1 MNIHLASNSKTRG
14 KLLKNAKIRFLRI
27 DHGVDEDEVKISL
40 QNQSPTEIAIKL
52 SELKA
57 TQPNPENKEDLVI
70 GSDQVLDLGGK
81 LFNKAVDLNEAK
93 LQLAE
98 LSGKK
103 HNLITSTV
111 IVQNKSIIW
120 RHLDKSTLWMR
131 DLSIN
136 EIDNY
141 LKEVDKSILNLV
153 GVYAIEQEGI
163 KLFEKIEGDFFSIQG
178 LSVIPLINFLKQ
190 HNLILNNEQ

>member
-1 MNIHLASNSKTRG
+1 MNIHLASKSETRG
-14 KLLKNAKIRFLRI
+14 KLLKNAKISFSRI

-40 QNQSPTEIAIKL
+40 QNQSPTEIAVKL

-70 GSDQVLDLGGK
+70 GSDQVLDLEGK
-81 LFNKAVDLNEAK
+81 LFNKAKDLDEAK
-93 LQLAE
+93 SQLIE

-103 HNLITSTV
+103 HSLITSTV
-111 IVQNKSIIW
+111 IAQNKNIIW
-120 RHLDKSTLWMR
+120 RHLDKSTLVMR
-131 DLSIN
+131 SLTIN

-141 LKEVDKSILNLV
+141 LNEVDKSILNLV

-163 KLFEKIEGDFFSIQG
+163 KLFEKIDGDFFSIQG
-178 LSVIPLINFLKQ
+178 LSVTPLINFLRQ
-190 HNLILNNEQ
+190 HELILNNE

>member
-1 MNIHLASNSKTRG
+1 MNIHLASKSETRG
-14 KLLKNAKIRFLRI
+14 KLLKNAKISFSRI

-40 QNQSPTEIAIKL
+40 QNQSPTEIAVKL

-70 GSDQVLDLGGK
+70 GSDQVLDLEGK
-81 LFNKAVDLNEAK
+81 LFNKARDLDEAK
-93 LQLAE
+93 SQLIE

-103 HNLITSTV
+103 HSLITSTV
-111 IVQNKSIIW
+111 IAQNKNIIW
-120 RHLDKSTLWMR
+120 RHLDKSTLVMR
-131 DLSIN
+131 TLTTN

-141 LKEVDKSILNLV
+141 LNEVDKSILNLV

-163 KLFEKIEGDFFSIQG
+163 KLFEKIDGDFFSIQG
-178 LSVIPLINFLKQ
+178 LSVTPLINFLRQ
-190 HNLILNNEQ
+190 HDLIFNNE

>member
-178 LSVIPLINFLKQ
+178 LSVTPLINFLRQ
-190 HNLILNNEQ
+190 HNLILSNEQ

>member
-1 MNIHLASNSKTRG
+1 MNIHLASKSETRG
-14 KLLKNAKIRFLRI
+14 KLLKNAKISFSRI

-40 QNQSPTEIAIKL
+40 QNQSPTEIAVKL

-70 GSDQVLDLGGK
+70 GSDQVLDLEGK
-81 LFNKAVDLNEAK
+81 LFNKARELDEAK
-93 LQLAE
+93 SQLIE

-111 IVQNKSIIW
+111 IAQNKNIIW
-120 RHLDKSTLWMR
+120 RHLDKSTLVMR
-131 DLSIN
+131 TLTTN

-141 LKEVDKSILNLV
+141 LNEVDKSILNLV

-163 KLFEKIEGDFFSIQG
+163 KLFEKIDGDFFSIQG
-178 LSVIPLINFLKQ
+178 LSVTPLINFLRQ
-190 HNLILNNEQ
+190 HNLILNNE

>member
-1 MNIHLASNSKTRG
+1 MNIHLASKSETRG
-14 KLLKNAKIRFLRI
+14 KLLKNAKISFSRI

-40 QNQSPTEIAIKL
+40 QNQSPTEIAVKL

-70 GSDQVLDLGGK
+70 GSDQVLDLEGK
-81 LFNKAVDLNEAK
+81 LFNKARDLDEAK
-93 LQLAE
+93 SQLIE

-103 HNLITSTV
+103 HSLITSTV
-111 IVQNKSIIW
+111 IAQNKNIIW
-120 RHLDKSTLWMR
+120 RHLDKSILVMR
-131 DLSIN
+131 SLTTN

-141 LKEVDKSILNLV
+141 LNEVDKSILNLV

-163 KLFEKIEGDFFSIQG
+163 KLFEKIDGDFFSIQG
-178 LSVIPLINFLKQ
+178 LSVTPLINFLRQ
-190 HNLILNNEQ
+190 HDLILNNE

>member
-1 MNIHLASNSKTRG
+1 MNIYLASKSETRG
-14 KLLKNAKIRFLRI
+14 KLLKNAKISFSRI

-40 QNQSPTEIAIKL
+40 QNQPPTEIAIKL

-70 GSDQVLDLGGK
+70 GSDQVLDLEGK
-81 LFNKAVDLNEAK
+81 LFNKARDLDEAK
-93 LQLAE
+93 SQLIK

-103 HNLITSTV
+103 HSLITSTV
-111 IVQNKSIIW
+111 IAQNKNIIW
-120 RHLDKSTLWMR
+120 RHLDKSTLVMR
-131 DLSIN
+131 SLTTK

-141 LKEVDKSILNLV
+141 LNEVDKSILNLV

-163 KLFEKIEGDFFSIQG
+163 KLFEKIDGDFFSIQG
-178 LSVIPLINFLKQ
+178 LSVTPLINFLRQ
-190 HNLILNNEQ
+190 HNLILNNE

>member
-1 MNIHLASNSKTRG
+1 MNIHLASKSETRG
-14 KLLKNAKIRFLRI
+14 KLLKNAKISFSRI

-40 QNQSPTEIAIKL
+40 QNQPPTEIAIKL

-70 GSDQVLDLGGK
+70 GSDQVLDLEGK
-81 LFNKAVDLNEAK
+81 LFNKARDLDEAK
-93 LQLAE
+93 SQLIE

-111 IVQNKSIIW
+111 IAQNKNIIW
-120 RHLDKSTLWMR
+120 RHLDKSTLVMR
-131 DLSIN
+131 TLTTN

-141 LKEVDKSILNLV
+141 LNEVDKSILNLV

-163 KLFEKIEGDFFSIQG
+163 KLFEKIDGDFFSIQG
-178 LSVIPLINFLKQ
+178 LSVTPLINFLRQ
-190 HNLILNNEQ
+190 HNLILNNE

>member
-1 MNIHLASNSKTRG
+1 MNIHLASKSETRG
-14 KLLKNAKIRFLRI
+14 KLLKNAKISFSRI

-40 QNQSPTEIAIKL
+40 QNQSPTEISIKI

-70 GSDQVLDLGGK
+70 GSDQVLDLEGK
-81 LFNKAVDLNEAK
+81 LFNKARNSDEAK
-93 LQLAE
+93 SQLIE

-103 HNLITSTV
+103 HSLITSTV
-111 IVQNKSIIW
+111 IAQNKNIIW
-120 RHLDKSTLWMR
+120 RHLDKSTLVMR
-131 DLSIN
+131 SLTTQ

-141 LKEVDKSILNLV
+141 LNEVDKSILNLV

-163 KLFEKIEGDFFSIQG
+163 KLFEQIDGDFFSIQG
-178 LSVIPLINFLKQ
+178 LSVIPLINYLRQ
-190 HNLILNNEQ
+190 HNLILNNE

>member
-1 MNIHLASNSKTRG
+1 MNIHLASKSETRG
-14 KLLKNAKIRFLRI
+14 KLLKNAKISFSRI

-40 QNQSPTEIAIKL
+40 QNQSPTEIAVKL

-70 GSDQVLDLGGK
+70 GSDQVLDLEGK
-81 LFNKAVDLNEAK
+81 LFNKARDFDEAK
-93 LQLAE
+93 SQLIE

-103 HNLITSTV
+103 HSLITSTV
-111 IVQNKSIIW
+111 IAQNKNIIW
-120 RHLDKSTLWMR
+120 RHLDKSTLVMR
-131 DLSIN
+131 SLTIN

-141 LKEVDKSILNLV
+141 LNEVDKSILNLV

-163 KLFEKIEGDFFSIQG
+163 KLFEKIDGDFFSIQG
-178 LSVIPLINFLKQ
+178 LSVTPLINFLRQ
-190 HNLILNNEQ
+190 HNLILNNE

>member
-1 MNIHLASNSKTRG
+1 MNIHLASKSETRG
-14 KLLKNAKIRFLRI
+14 KLLKNAKISFSRI

-40 QNQSPTEIAIKL
+40 QNQSPTEIAVKL

-70 GSDQVLDLGGK
+70 GSDQVLDLEGK
-81 LFNKAVDLNEAK
+81 LFNKARDLDEAK
-93 LQLAE
+93 SQLIE

-103 HNLITSTV
+103 HSLITSTV
-111 IVQNKSIIW
+111 IAQNKNIIW
-120 RHLDKSTLWMR
+120 RHLDKSTLVMR
-131 DLSIN
+131 TLTTN

-163 KLFEKIEGDFFSIQG
+163 KLFEKIDGDFFSIQG
-178 LSVIPLINFLKQ
+178 LSVTPLINFLRQ
-190 HNLILNNEQ
+190 HDLILNNE

>member
-1 MNIHLASNSKTRG
+1 MNIHLASKSETRG
-14 KLLKNAKIRFLRI
+14 KLLKNAKISFSRI

-40 QNQSPTEIAIKL
+40 QDQPPIEIAIKL

-70 GSDQVLDLGGK
+70 GSDQVLDLEGK
-81 LFNKAVDLNEAK
+81 LFNKARDLDEAK
-93 LQLAE
+93 SQLIK

-103 HNLITSTV
+103 HSLITSTV
-111 IVQNKSIIW
+111 IAQNKNIIW
-120 RHLDKSTLWMR
+120 RHLDKSTLVMR
-131 DLSIN
+131 SLTTK

-141 LKEVDKSILNLV
+141 LNEVDKSILNLV

-163 KLFEKIEGDFFSIQG
+163 KLFEKIDGDFFSIQG
-178 LSVIPLINFLKQ
+178 LSVTPLINFLRQ
-190 HNLILNNEQ
+190 HNLILNNE

>member
-1 MNIHLASNSKTRG
+1 MNIHLASKSETRG
-14 KLLKNAKIRFLRI
+14 KLLKNAKISFSRI

-40 QNQSPTEIAIKL
+40 QNQSPTEIAVKL

-70 GSDQVLDLGGK
+70 GSDQVLDLEGK
-81 LFNKAVDLNEAK
+81 LFNKARDLDEAK
-93 LQLAE
+93 SQLIE

-103 HNLITSTV
+103 HSLITSTV
-111 IVQNKSIIW
+111 IAQNKNIIW
-120 RHLDKSTLWMR
+120 RHLDKSTLVMR
-131 DLSIN
+131 TLTTN

-141 LKEVDKSILNLV
+141 LNEVDKSILNLV

-163 KLFEKIEGDFFSIQG
+163 KLFEKIDGDFFSIQG
-178 LSVIPLINFLKQ
+178 LSVTPLINFLRQ
-190 HNLILNNEQ
+190 HNLILNNE

>member
-1 MNIHLASNSKTRG
+1 MNIHLASKSETRG
-14 KLLKNAKIRFLRI
+14 KLLKNAKISFSRI

-40 QNQSPTEIAIKL
+40 QNQPPTEIAIKL

-70 GSDQVLDLGGK
+70 GSDQVLDLEGK
-81 LFNKAVDLNEAK
+81 LFNKAGDLDEAK
-93 LQLAE
+93 SQLIE

-111 IVQNKSIIW
+111 IAQNKNIIW
-120 RHLDKSTLWMR
+120 RHLDKSTLVMR
-131 DLSIN
+131 TLTTN

-141 LKEVDKSILNLV
+141 LNEVDKSILNLV

-163 KLFEKIEGDFFSIQG
+163 KLFEKIDGDFFSIQG
-178 LSVIPLINFLKQ
+178 LSVTPLINFLRQ
-190 HNLILNNEQ
+190 HNLILNNE

>member
-14 KLLKNAKIRFLRI
+14 KLLKNAKIRFSRI

-131 DLSIN
+131 DLSTN

-178 LSVIPLINFLKQ
+178 LSVTPLINFLKQ
-190 HNLILNNEQ
+190 HNLILNNE

>member
-1 MNIHLASNSKTRG
+1 MNIYLASKSETRG
-14 KLLKNAKIRFLRI
+14 KLLKNAKISFSRI
-27 DHGVDEDEVKISL
+27 NHGVDEDEVKISL
-40 QNQSPTEIAIKL
+40 QNQPPTETAIKL

-70 GSDQVLDLGGK
+70 GSDQVLDLEGK
-81 LFNKAVDLNEAK
+81 LFNKARNLDEAK
-93 LQLAE
+93 SQLVE

-111 IVQNKSIIW
+111 VAQNKNIIW
-120 RHLDKSTLWMR
+120 RHLDKSTLVMR
-131 DLSIN
+131 SLTTQ

-141 LKEVDKSILNLV
+141 LNEVDKSILNLV

-163 KLFEKIEGDFFSIQG
+163 KLFEQIDGDFFSIQG
-178 LSVIPLINFLKQ
+178 LSVIPLINFLRQ
-190 HNLILNNEQ
+190 HSLILNNE

>member
-1 MNIHLASNSKTRG
+1 MNIHLASKSETRG
-14 KLLKNAKIRFLRI
+14 KLLKNAKISFSRI

-40 QNQSPTEIAIKL
+40 QNQPPTETAIKL

-70 GSDQVLDLGGK
+70 GSDQVLDLEGK
-81 LFNKAVDLNEAK
+81 LFNKARNLDEAK
-93 LQLAE
+93 SQLVE

-111 IVQNKSIIW
+111 VAQNKNIIW
-120 RHLDKSTLWMR
+120 RHLDKSTLVMR
-131 DLSIN
+131 SLTTQ

-141 LKEVDKSILNLV
+141 LNEVDKSILNLV

-163 KLFEKIEGDFFSIQG
+163 KLFEQIDGDFFSIQG
-178 LSVIPLINFLKQ
+178 LSVIPLINFLRQ
-190 HNLILNNEQ
+190 HSLILNNE

>member
-1 MNIHLASNSKTRG
+1 MNIHLASKSETRG
-14 KLLKNAKIRFLRI
+14 KLLKNAKISFSRI

-40 QNQSPTEIAIKL
+40 QNQSPTEIAVKL

-70 GSDQVLDLGGK
+70 GSDQVLDLEGK
-81 LFNKAVDLNEAK
+81 LFNKARDLDEAK
-93 LQLAE
+93 SQLIE

-111 IVQNKSIIW
+111 IAQNKNIIW
-120 RHLDKSTLWMR
+120 RHLDKSTLVMR
-131 DLSIN
+131 TLTTN

-141 LKEVDKSILNLV
+141 LNEVDKSILNLV

-163 KLFEKIEGDFFSIQG
+163 KLFEKIDGDFFSIQG
-178 LSVIPLINFLKQ
+178 LSVTPLINFLRQ
-190 HNLILNNEQ
+190 HKLILNNE

>member
-1 MNIHLASNSKTRG
+1 MNIHLASKSETRG
-14 KLLKNAKIRFLRI
+14 KLLKNAKISFSRI

-40 QNQSPTEIAIKL
+40 QNQSPTEIAVKL

-70 GSDQVLDLGGK
+70 GSDQVLDLEGK
-81 LFNKAVDLNEAK
+81 LFNKARDLDEAK
-93 LQLAE
+93 SQLIE

-111 IVQNKSIIW
+111 IAQNKNIIW
-120 RHLDKSTLWMR
+120 RHLDKSTLVMR
-131 DLSIN
+131 TLTTN

-141 LKEVDKSILNLV
+141 LNEVDKSILNLV

-163 KLFEKIEGDFFSIQG
+163 KLFEKIDGDFFSIQG
-178 LSVIPLINFLKQ
+178 LSVIPLINYLRQ
-190 HNLILNNEQ
+190 HNLILNNE

>member
-1 MNIHLASNSKTRG
+1 MNIHLASKSETRG
-14 KLLKNAKIRFLRI
+14 KLLKNAKISFSRI

-40 QNQSPTEIAIKL
+40 QNQSPTEIAVKL

-70 GSDQVLDLGGK
+70 GSDQVLDLEGK
-81 LFNKAVDLNEAK
+81 LFNKARDLDEAK
-93 LQLAE
+93 SQLIE

-111 IVQNKSIIW
+111 IAQNKNIIW
-120 RHLDKSTLWMR
+120 RHLDKSTLVMR
-131 DLSIN
+131 SLTTQ

-141 LKEVDKSILNLV
+141 LNEVDKSILNLV

-163 KLFEKIEGDFFSIQG
+163 KLFEQIDGDFFSIQG
-178 LSVIPLINFLKQ
+178 LSVIPLINYLRQ
-190 HNLILNNEQ
+190 HNLILNNE

>member
-1 MNIHLASNSKTRG
+1 MNIHLASKSETRG
-14 KLLKNAKIRFLRI
+14 KLLKNAKISFSRI

-40 QNQSPTEIAIKL
+40 QNQSPTEIAVKL

-70 GSDQVLDLGGK
+70 GSDQVLDLEGK
-81 LFNKAVDLNEAK
+81 LFNKARDLDEAK
-93 LQLAE
+93 SQLIE

-111 IVQNKSIIW
+111 IAQNKNIIW
-120 RHLDKSTLWMR
+120 RHLDKSTLVMR
-131 DLSIN
+131 TLTTN

-141 LKEVDKSILNLV
+141 LNEVDKSILNLV

-163 KLFEKIEGDFFSIQG
+163 KLFEKIDGDFFSIQG
-178 LSVIPLINFLKQ
+178 LSLTPLINFLRQ
-190 HNLILNNEQ
+190 HNLILNNE

>member
-1 MNIHLASNSKTRG
+1 MNIHLASKSETRG
-14 KLLKNAKIRFLRI
+14 KILKNAKISFSRI

-40 QNQSPTEIAIKL
+40 QNQSPTEIAVKL

-70 GSDQVLDLGGK
+70 GSDQVLDLEGK
-81 LFNKAVDLNEAK
+81 LFNKARDLDEAK
-93 LQLAE
+93 SQLIE

-103 HNLITSTV
+103 HSLITSTV
-111 IVQNKSIIW
+111 IAQNKNIIW
-120 RHLDKSTLWMR
+120 RHLDKSILVMR
-131 DLSIN
+131 SLTTN

-141 LKEVDKSILNLV
+141 LNEVDKSILNLV

-163 KLFEKIEGDFFSIQG
+163 KLFEKIDGDFFSIQG
-178 LSVIPLINFLKQ
+178 LSVIPLINFLRQ
-190 HNLILNNEQ
+190 HDLILNNE

>member
-1 MNIHLASNSKTRG
+1 MNIYLASKSETRG
-14 KLLKNAKIRFLRI
+14 KLLKNAKISFSRI

-40 QNQSPTEIAIKL
+40 QNQPPTETAIKL

-70 GSDQVLDLGGK
+70 GSDQVLDLEGK
-81 LFNKAVDLNEAK
+81 LFNKARNLDEAK
-93 LQLAE
+93 SQLVE

-111 IVQNKSIIW
+111 VAQNKNIIW
-120 RHLDKSTLWMR
+120 RHLDKSTLVMR
-131 DLSIN
+131 SLTTQ

-141 LKEVDKSILNLV
+141 LNEVDKSILNLV

-163 KLFEKIEGDFFSIQG
+163 KLFEQIDGDFFSIQG
-178 LSVIPLINFLKQ
+178 LSVIPLINFLRQ
-190 HNLILNNEQ
+190 HSLILNNE

>member
-1 MNIHLASNSKTRG
+1 MNIHLASKSETRG
-14 KLLKNAKIRFLRI
+14 KLLKNAKISFSRI

-40 QNQSPTEIAIKL
+40 QNQQPTEIAIKL

-70 GSDQVLDLGGK
+70 GSDQVLDLEGK
-81 LFNKAVDLNEAK
+81 LFNKARNLDEAK
-93 LQLAE
+93 SQLIE

-111 IVQNKSIIW
+111 IAQNKNIIW
-120 RHLDKSTLWMR
+120 RHLDKSILVMR
-131 DLSIN
+131 SLTTN

-141 LKEVDKSILNLV
+141 LNEVDKSILSLV

-163 KLFEKIEGDFFSIQG
+163 KLFEKIDGDFFSIQG
-178 LSVIPLINFLKQ
+178 LSVTPLINFLRQ
-190 HNLILNNEQ
+190 HNLILNNE

>member
-1 MNIHLASNSKTRG
+1 MNIHLASKSETRG
-14 KLLKNAKIRFLRI
+14 KLLKNAKISFSRI

-40 QNQSPTEIAIKL
+40 QNQSPTEISIKI

-70 GSDQVLDLGGK
+70 GSDQVLDLEGK
-81 LFNKAVDLNEAK
+81 LFNKARNSDEAK
-93 LQLAE
+93 SQLIE

-103 HNLITSTV
+103 HSLITSTV
-111 IVQNKSIIW
+111 IAQNKNIIW
-120 RHLDKSTLWMR
+120 RHLDKSTLVMR
-131 DLSIN
+131 SLTTK

-141 LKEVDKSILNLV
+141 LNEVDESILNLV

-163 KLFEKIEGDFFSIQG
+163 KLFEQIDGDFFSIQG
-178 LSVIPLINFLKQ
+178 LSVTPLINFLRQ
-190 HNLILNNEQ
+190 HSLILNNE

>member
-1 MNIHLASNSKTRG
+1 MNIHLASKSETRG
-14 KLLKNAKIRFLRI
+14 KLLKNAKISFSRI

-40 QNQSPTEIAIKL
+40 QNQSPTKIAVKL

-70 GSDQVLDLGGK
+70 GSDQVLDLEGK
-81 LFNKAVDLNEAK
+81 LFNKARDLDEAK
-93 LQLAE
+93 SQLIE

-111 IVQNKSIIW
+111 IAQNKNIIW
-120 RHLDKSTLWMR
+120 RHLDKSTLVMR
-131 DLSIN
+131 TLTTN

-141 LKEVDKSILNLV
+141 LNEVDKSILNLV

-163 KLFEKIEGDFFSIQG
+163 KLFEKIDGDFFSIQG
-178 LSVIPLINFLKQ
+178 LSVTPLINFLRQ
-190 HNLILNNEQ
+190 YDLILNNE

>member
-1 MNIHLASNSKTRG
+1 MNIHLASKSETRG
-14 KLLKNAKIRFLRI
+14 KLLKNAKISFSRI

-40 QNQSPTEIAIKL
+40 QNQSPTEIAVKL

-70 GSDQVLDLGGK
+70 GSDQGLDLEGK
-81 LFNKAVDLNEAK
+81 LFNKAKDLDEAK
-93 LQLAE
+93 SQLIE

-103 HNLITSTV
+103 HSLITSTV
-111 IVQNKSIIW
+111 IAQNKNIIW
-120 RHLDKSTLWMR
+120 RHLDKSTLAMR
-131 DLSIN
+131 SLTIN

-141 LKEVDKSILNLV
+141 LNEVDKSILNLV

-163 KLFEKIEGDFFSIQG
+163 KLFEKIDGDFFSIQG
-178 LSVIPLINFLKQ
+178 LSVTPLINFLRQ
-190 HNLILNNEQ
+190 HDLILNNE

>member
-1 MNIHLASNSKTRG
+1 MNIHLASKSETRG
-14 KLLKNAKIRFLRI
+14 KLLKNAKISFSRI
-27 DHGVDEDEVKISL
+27 DHSVDEDEVKISL
-40 QNQSPTEIAIKL
+40 QNQSPTEIAVKL

-70 GSDQVLDLGGK
+70 GSDQVLDLEGK
-81 LFNKAVDLNEAK
+81 LFNKARDLDEAK
-93 LQLAE
+93 SQLIE

-111 IVQNKSIIW
+111 IAQNKNIIW
-120 RHLDKSTLWMR
+120 RHLDKSTLVMR
-131 DLSIN
+131 TLTTN

-141 LKEVDKSILNLV
+141 LNEVDKSILNLV

-163 KLFEKIEGDFFSIQG
+163 KLFEKIDGDFFSIQG
-178 LSVIPLINFLKQ
+178 LSVTPLINFLRQ
-190 HNLILNNEQ
+190 HNLILNNE

>member
-1 MNIHLASNSKTRG
+1 MNIHLASKSETRG
-14 KLLKNAKIRFLRI
+14 KILKNAKISFSRI

-40 QNQSPTEIAIKL
+40 QNQSPTEIAVKL

-70 GSDQVLDLGGK
+70 GSDQVLDLEGK
-81 LFNKAVDLNEAK
+81 LFNKARDLDEAK
-93 LQLAE
+93 SQLIE

-103 HNLITSTV
+103 HSLITSTV
-111 IVQNKSIIW
+111 IAQNKNIIW
-120 RHLDKSTLWMR
+120 RHLDKSTLLMR
-131 DLSIN
+131 SLTTK

-141 LKEVDKSILNLV
+141 LNEVDKSILNLV

-163 KLFEKIEGDFFSIQG
+163 KLFEKIDGDFFSIQG
-178 LSVIPLINFLKQ
+178 LSVTPLINFLRQ
-190 HNLILNNEQ
+190 HNLILNNE

>member
-1 MNIHLASNSKTRG
+1 MNIHLASKSETRG
-14 KLLKNAKIRFLRI
+14 KLLKNAKISFSRI

-40 QNQSPTEIAIKL
+40 QNQSPTEIAVKL

-70 GSDQVLDLGGK
+70 GSDQVLDLEGK
-81 LFNKAVDLNEAK
+81 LFNKARDLDEAK
-93 LQLAE
+93 SQLIE

-111 IVQNKSIIW
+111 IAQNKNIIW
-120 RHLDKSTLWMR
+120 RHLDKSTLVMR
-131 DLSIN
+131 TLTTN

-141 LKEVDKSILNLV
+141 LNEVDKSILNLV

-163 KLFEKIEGDFFSIQG
+163 KLFEQIDGDFFSIQG
-178 LSVIPLINFLKQ
+178 LSVTPLINFLRQ
-190 HNLILNNEQ
+190 HSLILNNE

>member
-1 MNIHLASNSKTRG
+1 MNIHLASKSETRG
-14 KLLKNAKIRFLRI
+14 KLLKNAKISFSRI

-40 QNQSPTEIAIKL
+40 QNQSPTEIAVKL

-70 GSDQVLDLGGK
+70 GSDQVLDLEGK
-81 LFNKAVDLNEAK
+81 LFNKARDLDEAK
-93 LQLAE
+93 SQLIE

-111 IVQNKSIIW
+111 IAQNKNIIW
-120 RHLDKSTLWMR
+120 RHLDKSTLVMR
-131 DLSIN
+131 TLTTY

-141 LKEVDKSILNLV
+141 LNEVDKSILNLV

-163 KLFEKIEGDFFSIQG
+163 KLFEKIDGDFFSIQG
-178 LSVIPLINFLKQ
+178 LSVTPLINFLRQ
-190 HNLILNNEQ
+190 HNLILNNE

>member
-1 MNIHLASNSKTRG
+1 MNIHLASKSETRG
-14 KLLKNAKIRFLRI
+14 KLLKNAKISFSRI

-40 QNQSPTEIAIKL
+40 QNQSPTEIAVKL

-70 GSDQVLDLGGK
+70 GSDQVLDLEGK
-81 LFNKAVDLNEAK
+81 LFNKARDLDEAK
-93 LQLAE
+93 SQLIE

-111 IVQNKSIIW
+111 IAQNKNIIW
-120 RHLDKSTLWMR
+120 RHLDKSTLVMR
-131 DLSIN
+131 TLTTN

-141 LKEVDKSILNLV
+141 LNEVDKSILNLV

-163 KLFEKIEGDFFSIQG
+163 KLFEKIDGDFFSIQG
-178 LSVIPLINFLKQ
+178 LSITPLINFLRQ
-190 HNLILNNEQ
+190 HNLILNNE

>member
-1 MNIHLASNSKTRG
+1 MNIHLASKSETRG
-14 KLLKNAKIRFLRI
+14 KLLKNAKISFSRI

-40 QNQSPTEIAIKL
+40 QNQSPTEIAVKL

-70 GSDQVLDLGGK
+70 GSDQVLDLEGK
-81 LFNKAVDLNEAK
+81 LFNKARDLDEAK
-93 LQLAE
+93 SQLIE

-111 IVQNKSIIW
+111 IAQNKNIIW
-120 RHLDKSTLWMR
+120 RHLDKSTLVMR
-131 DLSIN
+131 SLTTK

-141 LKEVDKSILNLV
+141 LNEVDESILNLV

-163 KLFEKIEGDFFSIQG
+163 KLFEKIYGYCFSIQG
-178 LSVIPLINFLKQ
+178 LSVTPLINFLRQ
-190 HNLILNNEQ
+190 HNLILNNE

>member
-1 MNIHLASNSKTRG
+1 MKIHLASKSETRG
-14 KLLKNAKIRFLRI
+14 KLLKNAKISFSRI

-40 QNQSPTEIAIKL
+40 QNQSPTEIAVKL

-70 GSDQVLDLGGK
+70 GSDQVLDLEGK
-81 LFNKAVDLNEAK
+81 LFNKARDLDEAK
-93 LQLAE
+93 SQLIE

-111 IVQNKSIIW
+111 IAQNKNIIW
-120 RHLDKSTLWMR
+120 RHLDKSTLVMR
-131 DLSIN
+131 TLTTN

-163 KLFEKIEGDFFSIQG
+163 KLFEKIDGDFFSIQG
-178 LSVIPLINFLKQ
+178 LSVTPLINFLRQ
-190 HNLILNNEQ
+190 HNLILNNE

>member
-1 MNIHLASNSKTRG
+1 MNIHLASKSETRG
-14 KLLKNAKIRFLRI
+14 KLLKNAKISFSRI

-40 QNQSPTEIAIKL
+40 QNQSPTEIAVKL

-70 GSDQVLDLGGK
+70 GSDQVLDLEGK
-81 LFNKAVDLNEAK
+81 LFNKARDLDEAK
-93 LQLAE
+93 SQLVE

-111 IVQNKSIIW
+111 IAQNKNIIW
-120 RHLDKSTLWMR
+120 RHLDKSTLVMR
-131 DLSIN
+131 TLTTN

-153 GVYAIEQEGI
+153 CVYAIEQEGI
-163 KLFEKIEGDFFSIQG
+163 KLFEKIDGDFFSIQG
-178 LSVIPLINFLKQ
+178 LSVTPLINFLRQ
-190 HNLILNNEQ
+190 HNLILNNE